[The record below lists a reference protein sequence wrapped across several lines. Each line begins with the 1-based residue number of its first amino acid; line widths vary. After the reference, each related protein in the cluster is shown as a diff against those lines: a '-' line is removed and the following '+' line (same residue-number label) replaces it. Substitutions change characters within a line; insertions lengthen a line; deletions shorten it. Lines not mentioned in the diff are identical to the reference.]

1 MKTPKNIL
9 QMLQR
14 FNPNL
19 PTKNWRILKDMSK
32 GPTSQAILILNMAS
46 VASIEADKGDVSFCY
61 SAIQVRINKSDTA
74 DISSPADNPIDLE
87 VDRSLVMGGTDS
99 SIERTRRLNEGTW
112 RPSIMV
118 KRSTQLWGWTL
129 WIYLSSC

>member
-87 VDRSLVMGGTDS
+87 VDRSLVMGV
-99 SIERTRRLNEGTW
+99 RTRRLNGL
-112 RPSIMV
+112 V
-118 KRSTQLWGWTL
+118 D
-129 WIYLSSC
+129 